1 MSETYTIFT
10 PLPQLKMRTEL
21 PDNNLGYGLSIRPLE
36 PELRNKLREIA
47 REKNCSDDCLQLLL
61 ESELVFFAHLPT
73 IDTKVKE
80 AAIIGLFYSWIADE
94 ILKRVFRCL
103 LLFQWVPAPLLIYC
117 WFHATG
123 SADNIKMEILKI
135 FNPQWECIDRFT
147 NIDWRSG
154 EVEPTDITLGF
165 MFLKKYWNN
174 ISELCQIELLMNI
187 ITDKKKKEGI
197 FASANKYVG
206 QKVEEFLQAKYGPD
220 TFIVN
225 EESSATFKKK
235 SKDDDLP
242 ILPAPSASMQGRFFI
257 HGLSAAYFK
266 EIDKLSQELDQR
278 VFNKRFDR
286 AFQFFTEAFRL
297 TEPHRFVALAICLE
311 SLFCT
316 SRAEI
321 TFQLAS
327 RIARFLYPADYKKR
341 MGTFTK
347 VKELYDFR
355 SRIVHG
361 TNYSL
366 SKIDKNEN
374 ELISLSRKAFCKILE
389 YDNNY
394 KIFRHKD
401 QDKCKK
407 YLEGL
412 SLGQD
417 KWKQVDDHKSNLQT

>member
-1 MSETYTIFT
+1 MPETYTILT
-10 PLPQLKMRTEL
+10 PLPQLKLLTEL
-21 PDNNLGYGLSIRPLE
+21 SDYNLGDGLSIRPLE
-36 PELRNKLREIA
+36 PQLRHKLRKIA
-47 REKNCSDDCLQLLL
+47 REKKCSDDCLQLLL
-61 ESELVFFAHLPT
+61 ESELAFFAQIPT
-73 IDTKVKE
+73 ISTKVKE
-80 AAIIGLFYSWIADE
+80 VSLIGLFYSMIADE

-103 LLFQWVPAPLLIYC
+103 LMFQWVPAPLLIYC
-117 WFHATG
+117 WFHAAG
-123 SADNIKMEILKI
+123 SADNIKIETLKTL
-135 FNPQWECIDRFT
+135 NPQWECIDRFT

-154 EVEPTDITLGF
+154 EVESIDITLGF

-174 ISELCQIELLMNI
+174 ISELCQIEFLRNI
-187 ITDKKKKEGI
+187 STDKKKQKGI
-197 FASANKYVG
+197 VASANKYVER
-206 QKVEEFLQAKYGPD
+206 KVEECLQAKYGPD

-225 EESSATFKKK
+225 EESSATSKKK

-242 ILPAPSASMQGRFFI
+242 ILPTPSASMQARFFI
-257 HGLSAAYFK
+257 QGFSSAYFK
-266 EIDKLSQELDQR
+266 EIGKLSQELDQR

-297 TEPHRFVALAICLE
+297 AEPHKFVSLTICLE

-327 RIARFLYPADYKKR
+327 RIAWFLYPTDYKKR
-341 MGTFTK
+341 METFTK
-347 VKELYDFR
+347 VKKLYDFR

-361 TNYSL
+361 TNYSS

-412 SLGQD
+412 NLGQD
-417 KWKQVDDHKSNLQT
+417 KQKEVDSQ